1 VFSRPSSWANTFLG
15 VVIQRVLSITLVGLL
30 SLSFTGC
37 GDSGEKII
45 QDMIAAMNET
55 SDAIESGDMAK
66 VRTSLAKLKETS
78 KKAKEKK
85 VSKSEDKRLEEKYKS
100 QMEAAMT
107 KMTGSIG
114 KGLASGKLKPEDMK
128 EIGES
133 MSDLK

>member
-1 VFSRPSSWANTFLG
+1 M
-15 VVIQRVLSITLVGLL
+15 QRVLSITLVGLL